1 MLPVDRDPSVLPVDR
16 DPGVI
21 PVDRDPGVLPVDK
34 DPGVLPVDKDPGV
47 DRELECVK
55 VRLHPPSPSPS
66 QYLSNLH

>member
-1 MLPVDRDPSVLPVDR
+1 MLPVEGDSGVL
-16 DPGVI
+16 
-21 PVDRDPGVLPVDK
+21 PVDRDPGVLPVDR
-34 DPGVLPVDKDPGV
+34 DSGVLPV